1 MATQN
6 HNEYTNTPYPIA
18 NTDGLYRVLV
28 PTGGT
33 LKNGYE
39 SYYDYLTSKGQ
50 AIPQELLD
58 FLGDRYG
65 DRTSRES
72 AESQTYEYAY
82 RIYRKPEDMSEKDF
96 VKAVKSEL
104 SKPGE
109 IIRAQAPSPFAVC
122 EDLFDPTKGNFVS
135 ADENGFLLVNKMYTN
150 MRQYNAQGG
159 NVLINGRRLPEGR
172 EDGETIDSME
182 VIDLSGNGFIRPADE
197 NGYYPVD
204 MFYRKGSDPR
214 VRGIHHNFISPTGE
228 FVCQDASG
236 ELANITEESE
246 VVTRY
251 IPTSP
256 LYTAPYVVTL
266 PGKRPI
272 LLPTA
277 SQMLDRFPALADDAT
292 RRAAQTELESLD
304 AKTEHY
310 GYLYDEGRLTDTEY
324 QKAMAV
330 LGNAYDNVAGCVL
343 NKE

>member
-6 HNEYTNTPYPIA
+6 HNEYMNIPYPIA

-39 SYYDYLTSKGQ
+39 SYYDYLTSKGK

-58 FLGDRYG
+58 FLGDRHG

-82 RIYRKPEDMSEKDF
+82 RIYRKPEGMSETDF
-96 VKAVKSEL
+96 AKAVKKEL

-122 EDLFDPTKGNFVS
+122 EDLFDPTKGNFVC

-150 MRQYNAQGG
+150 MRQYNTQGG

-172 EDGETIDSME
+172 EEGETLDSME
-182 VIDLSGNGFIRPADE
+182 IIDLSGNGFIFPADE
-197 NGYYPVD
+197 NGYYAVD

-228 FVCQDASG
+228 FVCQDAAG
-236 ELANITEESE
+236 ELANITEESP
-246 VVTRY
+246 VVSRF

-266 PGKRPI
+266 PGKRPT
-272 LLPTA
+272 LFPTA
-277 SQMLDRFPALADDAT
+277 SQMLDRFPALADAT
-292 RRAAQTELESLD
+292 TKRAAFAEQDALD
-304 AKTEHY
+304 EKIQHY
-310 GYLYDEGRLTDTEY
+310 GVLFDQGEITEPEY
-324 QKAMAV
+324 QKALSI
-330 LGNAYDNVAGCVL
+330 LGGTYDKVADCVL
-343 NKE
+343 NK

>member
-50 AIPQELLD
+50 AIPQELLN
-58 FLGDRYG
+58 FLSDRHG
-65 DRTSRES
+65 ERTSRES

-82 RIYRKPEDMSEKDF
+82 RIYRRPEGMSEQDF
-96 VKAVKSEL
+96 VKAVKREL

-109 IIRAQAPSPFAVC
+109 YIKAQAPSPFAVC
-122 EDLFDPTKGNFVS
+122 EDLFDPTKGDFVS
-135 ADENGFLLVNKMYTN
+135 ADANGFLLVNKVNTHMK
-150 MRQYNAQGG
+150 QYNTQGG

-182 VIDLSGNGFIRPADE
+182 IIDLSGNGFIYPADE
-197 NGYYPVD
+197 NGYYSVD

-228 FVCQDASG
+228 FVCQDAAG
-236 ELANITEESE
+236 ELTNITEDTQ
-246 VVTRY
+246 VVSRY

-256 LYTAPYVVTL
+256 LYSAPYVVSFS
-266 PGKRPI
+266 GKRPM
-272 LLPTA
+272 LFPTA
-277 SQMLDRFPALADDAT
+277 SQMLERFPALADET
-292 RRAAQTELESLD
+292 TKRAAFAEQDALD
-304 AKTEHY
+304 EKIQHY
-310 GYLYDEGRLTDTEY
+310 GVLFDQGEITETEY
-324 QKAMAV
+324 QKALSI
-330 LGNAYDNVAGCVL
+330 LGGTYDKVCDCVL
-343 NKE
+343 NK